1 MKRSEILGP
10 WQYRRFM
17 RWADYFF
24 RIMPWLW
31 FGGIGA
37 CLAVSVLKFDQRYPI
52 SIGLICALTVYPAI
66 IGWFAINGFAIV
78 WKFGLGAIQA
88 ARRRQRP
95 DSLALAWAVSVL
107 AAGIVF
113 LGGALTLLS
122 ALLRRALTH

>member
-1 MKRSEILGP
+1 MKIIGP

-31 FGGIGA
+31 FSGIGA
-37 CLAVSVLKFDQRYPI
+37 CLVISILNLDQRYRI
-52 SIGLICALTVYPAI
+52 SIGLVCALTIYPAI

-78 WKFGLGAIQA
+78 WKFGLGAVQA
-88 ARRRQRP
+88 ARRKQRP
-95 DSLALAWAVSVL
+95 DSLALAWTLSVL

-113 LGGALTLLS
+113 LGGAVMVVTV
-122 ALLRRALTH
+122 LLRRALTQ

>member
-1 MKRSEILGP
+1 MMHTKILGP

-17 RWADYFF
+17 RWAGYFF

-31 FGGIGA
+31 FSGIGA
-37 CLAVSVLKFDQRYPI
+37 LLAVSIFSLDKHHGI
-52 SIGLICALTVYPAI
+52 SMGLICALTIWPAI
-66 IGWFAINGFAIV
+66 IGWLAINGFGIV

-95 DSLALAWAVSVL
+95 DSLALMWAVSVL
-107 AAGIVF
+107 VAGIVF
-113 LGGALTLLS
+113 LGGAVTLLS